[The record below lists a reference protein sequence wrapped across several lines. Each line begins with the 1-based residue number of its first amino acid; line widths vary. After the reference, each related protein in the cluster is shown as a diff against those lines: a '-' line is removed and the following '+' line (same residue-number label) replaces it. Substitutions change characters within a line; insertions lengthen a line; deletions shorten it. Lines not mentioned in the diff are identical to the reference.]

1 MRQKH
6 GEIEA
11 LGATVLAVSFEPRD
25 RLFQLARQLQL
36 PFPLLSDQERDIYR
50 AYGLQ
55 RGNLRQIFSLQTIL
69 AYIKL
74 LAQGRLYHF
83 RRSDLRQLGGD
94 FIVDPEGVIRYQYRS
109 AAPHDRPSVD
119 DLIRRIKAV

>member
-6 GEIEA
+6 DEIEA
-11 LGATVLAVSFEPRD
+11 KGAVVLAVSFEPRD
-25 RLFQLARQLQL
+25 RLFQLSRLLQL
-36 PFPLLSDQERDIYR
+36 PFPLLSDQERDSYR

-55 RGNLRQIFSLQTIL
+55 RGSLRQIFSLQTIL
-69 AYIKL
+69 TYVKL
-74 LAQGRLYHF
+74 LAKGRMYHF

-94 FIVDPEGVIRYQYRS
+94 FIVDPAGVIQYQYAS

-119 DLIRRIKAV
+119 ELIERINAL

>member
-6 GEIEA
+6 GEFEA
-11 LGATVLAVSFEPRD
+11 RGAAVLAVSFEPRD
-25 RLFQLARQLQL
+25 RLFQLSRQLQL
-36 PFPLLSDQERDIYR
+36 PFPLLSDQERDSYR

-55 RGNLRQIFSLQTIL
+55 RGYWRQIFSPQTVL
-69 AYIKL
+69 AYVKL
-74 LAQGRLYHF
+74 LVQGRLYHF

-94 FIVDPEGVIRYQYRS
+94 FIVDPEGVIRYQNRS

-119 DLIRRIKAV
+119 ELMREVDAI